1 MTYAPCCP
9 RSTKTKAAAREK
21 SSEAAAA
28 DWSGRQD
35 LNLRPWSHTAV
46 NHVKSELL
54 QIFWT
59 LRDGR
64 APRTPRRT
72 GEETSSQHGDRRN
85 RTDGHGRPRSHSE
98 VTTRR
103 GMTQTYALKRSGDT
117 RATARP
123 GPPVRGGHRLSLLPR
138 RSPSHPRGVA
148 KAAARERR
156 AVPIRSATQATSD
169 AQQRLAATAA
179 GRCRC
184 RCRRDRARLLRAC
197 RSRDS

>member
-85 RTDGHGRPRSHSE
+85 RTDGHGRPRSQ
-98 VTTRR
+98 R
-103 GMTQTYALKRSGDT
+103 GYY
-117 RATARP
+117 TARHDADLRAEAERRYACDCSTRP
-123 GPPVRGGHRLSLLPR
+123 SRPGGHRLSLLPW

-148 KAAARERR
+148 
-156 AVPIRSATQATSD
+156 
-169 AQQRLAATAA
+169 
-179 GRCRC
+179 
-184 RCRRDRARLLRAC
+184 
-197 RSRDS
+197 